1 VKKAKVFAKKY
12 DTSHKKSD
20 IFAIKFSK
28 VLDIDGKSGNN
39 TQASGEG
46 CVHTWFSRKLTK
58 ARPRD
63 RNPILKNLTLGILTT
78 LTMALGI
85 SAQAQTLRGSQASV
99 ERQNSL
105 AVAYGFTFVRT
116 AQQMSNLINGGQLVK
131 VSRTRYMDLHDVS
144 FPYARAGVKL
154 FIDRLSSQ
162 YYSACGEK
170 LTVTSLSRPI
180 DQQPANAAQ
189 RSVHPAGMAV
199 DLRIPSGRQCRSWLE
214 RTLLSLE
221 GKGVLDVTR
230 ERRPPHYHV
239 AVFVESYENYVA
251 SMTGGTSQY
260 VVRRGDTLS
269 EISNLTGVS
278 VAELRSA
285 NGLRGDLINVGQT
298 LQIPATSSGGA
309 ASAGSSEI
317 ARVTQ
322 VSHKVRKG
330 DTLWRI
336 GNRYGTSVS
345 RIMMENELD
354 NDMLQVGQVLQIST
368 SR

>member
-1 VKKAKVFAKKY
+1 MRAL
-12 DTSHKKSD
+12 
-20 IFAIKFSK
+20 
-28 VLDIDGKSGNN
+28 VLG
-39 TQASGEG
+39 
-46 CVHTWFSRKLTK
+46 VLT
-58 ARPRD
+58 AC
-63 RNPILKNLTLGILTT
+63 LLTLDV
-78 LTMALGI
+78 
-85 SAQAQTLRGSQASV
+85 SAQAQTLRGSRASV
-99 ERQNSL
+99 EKQNSL

-116 AQQMSNLINGGQLVK
+116 AQQMSRLVSGGQLVK
-131 VSRTRYMDLHDVS
+131 ISSTRHMELHDVS
-144 FPYARAGVKL
+144 FPYAREGVRL
-154 FIDRLSSQ
+154 FVNRLSAQ

-180 DQQPANAAQ
+180 DQQPPNAAS

-199 DLRIPSGRQCRSWLE
+199 DLRIPSKRQCRGWLE

-239 AVFVESYENYVA
+239 AVYVENYESYVA

-269 EISNLTGVS
+269 EISDLTGAS
-278 VAELRSA
+278 VAQLRSA
-285 NGLRGDLINVGQT
+285 NGLRGDLIQVGQT
-298 LQIPATSSGGA
+298 LQIPASASSGTAGPSGA
-309 ASAGSSEI
+309 EI
-317 ARVTQ
+317 ARVSQ
-322 VSHKVRKG
+322 VTHKVRKG

-336 GNRYGTSVS
+336 GNRYGTSVA

-354 NDMLQVGQVLQIST
+354 DDLLRVGQELQIST